1 MKELPGLVM
10 LTLEVIEPFLSSVCV
25 GGGVRRDNLIL

>member
-25 GGGVRRDNLIL
+25 WGGGGLGGTT